1 MFVESVSNADEQLGE
16 MFLEEKTPTM
26 DDIHVSSHLYFFQM
40 YKECVIFDRPWLSVC
55 AYLYIRERDIS
66 TGWVLSAFLA
76 CCTMNYL

>member
-26 DDIHVSSHLYFFQM
+26 DDIHVSSHLYFSQI

-55 AYLYIRERDIS
+55 VYLYIRGRETLALD
-66 TGWVLSAFLA
+66 GFCQHFL
-76 CCTMNYL
+76 LVVQ